1 MNTRRIKRLLWA
13 AACTVGVLSSVTD
26 TAEAQSVIGSPVPN
40 SPTPPG
46 TSSASRSRSLSLPLS
61 NLGSAFSN
69 MGPLVKWGPVSVRP
83 HILHTLSYGDGLLN
97 PTQIE
102 RQSSVINTT
111 VAGVQLEIGTHWML
125 SYAMTRNEYSNQYL
139 TDSLDHDANIG
150 WSLAKGDWTF
160 GLSQSYRTNTPL
172 LAETGQQTEQVS
184 YSTSANVTYQLGA
197 KSMVEVSVGHNTRLA
212 NSEVNSPQWTT
223 SDWYSTSASGRFL
236 YRVSPLLQLFSGL
249 EYTYDRISGS
259 PDMNAIQPHVGVTW
273 RPTPKVS
280 LNARVGTER
289 RRVEGDTVSDLSNP
303 VYSASLQY
311 EPFDTTTISFSA
323 SQTTSASFFANL
335 ASKSSSY
342 GVNLSQRLLQRF
354 YLSLGYS
361 TGETSYIATTLNFID
376 GRKDEFTSYNARLG
390 TTILSRGSIAVFA
403 QRSLN
408 SSNTKEFDFTSD
420 QIGVEIGYRF

>member
-1 MNTRRIKRLLWA
+1 
-13 AACTVGVLSSVTD
+13 
-26 TAEAQSVIGSPVPN
+26 
-40 SPTPPG
+40 
-46 TSSASRSRSLSLPLS
+46 
-61 NLGSAFSN
+61 
-69 MGPLVKWGPVSVRP
+69 
-83 HILHTLSYGDGLLN
+83 LSYGDGLLN

-111 VAGVQLEIGTHWML
+111 VAGVQLEIGAHWKL

-160 GLSQSYRTNTPL
+160 GLSQSYRTNSPL
-172 LAETGQQTEQVS
+172 LAETGQQTEQES
-184 YSTSANVTYQLGA
+184 FSTSANVTYELGTR
-197 KSMVEVSVGHNTRLA
+197 SMVEVSAGHNTRLA

-259 PDMNAIQPHVGVTW
+259 PDMNAIQPHVGFTW
-273 RPTPKVS
+273 RPTQKVS

-289 RRVEGDTVSDLSNP
+289 RRVEGETVSDLSNP
-303 VYSASLQY
+303 VYSGSFQY
-311 EPFDTTTISFSA
+311 EPFDTTTITISA

-342 GVNLSQRLLQRF
+342 GVNFSQRLLQRF
-354 YLSLGYS
+354 YLSLGYN
-361 TGETSYIATTLNFID
+361 TGETSYIATTFNFID
-376 GRKDEFTSYNARLG
+376 GRKDEFTSYTARIG
-390 TTILSRGSIAVFA
+390 TTILSRGSVAIFA
-403 QRSLN
+403 QRSYN

-420 QIGVEIGYRF
+420 QFGLEIGYRF